1 MMTRRLAIALVAF
14 GCWLA
19 ITIMVGNIL
28 SGGEKS
34 LTEGV
39 KSGIGWAW
47 VAAGGFIL
55 AVVFWQGWHDVA
67 LNRWPNAGG
76 WRLTWLPMVY
86 IVIALGTATF
96 FGLPPAT
103 TLGIILINTML
114 VGFSEELMLRGA
126 VLQGFRHSVS
136 IWPAVLLTSVAFGA
150 MHSLNVF
157 VTGDLWAALLQSC
170 AAFLSGIVFI
180 ALRLRTGSLWPPII
194 VHGLWDFATFVLS
207 ASVGHVATQGPQLT
221 EAVTPAAGS
230 TLTPFI
236 PILLVLPNAIYG
248 LWLMRNISRTHAN
261 PDT

>member
-1 MMTRRLAIALVAF
+1 MTRRHAIALIAF
-14 GCWLA
+14 VCWLA
-19 ITIMVGNIL
+19 ITIIGGNIAN
-28 SGGEKS
+28 GGETS
-34 LTEGV
+34 LLEGV
-39 KSGIGWAW
+39 QAGIGWAW
-47 VAAGGFIL
+47 AAAGGFIL
-55 AVVFWQGWHDVA
+55 AVVLWQGWNDVG
-67 LNRWPNAGG
+67 LNRWPEARA

-86 IVIALGTATF
+86 IVIALGAATV

-103 TLGIILINTML
+103 ALLIILVNTIL

-126 VLQGFRHSVS
+126 VLQGFRHTVS
-136 IWPAVLLTSVAFGA
+136 IWPAVMLTSVAFGA

-194 VHGLWDFATFVLS
+194 VHGLWDFATFCLS
-207 ASVGHVATQGPQLT
+207 ASIGHTTAHGTLAT

-230 TLTPFI
+230 GLTQFA

-248 LWLMRNISRTHAN
+248 LWLMRNISRTHVN
-261 PDT
+261 PET